1 MLKGKEKK
9 VKTDVKTQADEGR
22 IRLDNMEMLI
32 EQLRLKGADEQQ
44 LKAWEEENQ
53 KAREQLDE
61 LEKQEPKAVG

>member
-1 MLKGKEKK
+1 
-9 VKTDVKTQADEGR
+9 
-22 IRLDNMEMLI
+22 MEMLI